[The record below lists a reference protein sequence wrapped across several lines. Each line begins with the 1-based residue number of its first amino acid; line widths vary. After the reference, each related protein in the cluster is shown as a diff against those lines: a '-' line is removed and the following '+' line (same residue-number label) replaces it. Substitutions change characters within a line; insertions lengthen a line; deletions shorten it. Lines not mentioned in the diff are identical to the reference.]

1 MRSILR
7 HLRLAALAA
16 ALCLG
21 MTPTVGLAKTP
32 PPPVPPIPDASALD
46 TQEAKDSVLVDSAMT
61 AAGKGGIVAIADSIP
76 ALQQVLARA
85 PRDYGKIDE
94 KDGVIRYRAR
104 DLADFL
110 LFSAGTE
117 VMIKGHATAAR
128 KVVWTP
134 DIYPIAGLLVGV
146 YFNEIGQSDMALP
159 PLQTA
164 LGLEPDNS
172 QLVTETGM
180 ALIKLGRGPEALPL
194 YDKTLALD
202 TLALADLDRARVL
215 RAKGFILTDMN
226 RLDEA
231 EQAYK
236 DSLKLQPDH
245 AGAKSELAYIAHL
258 RAGGAAGPVVMTT
271 TDKARAGQ

>member
-7 HLRLAALAA
+7 HVRLAALAA

-32 PPPVPPIPDASALD
+32 SPPVPPIPDASALD
-46 TQEAKDSVLVDSAMT
+46 PQEAKDSALVDSAMAT
-61 AAGKGGIVAIADSIP
+61 AGKSGIVAIADSIP
-76 ALQQVLARA
+76 ALQQVLERA
-85 PRDYGKIDE
+85 PRDYGRTDE
-94 KDGVIRYRAR
+94 KDGEIRYRAR
-104 DLADFL
+104 GLADFL
-110 LFSAGTE
+110 LFSTASE
-117 VMIKGHATAAR
+117 ALVKGHATGAR
-128 KVVWTP
+128 KVVWVE

-159 PLQTA
+159 ALQTA
-164 LGLEPDNS
+164 LALEPDNS

-202 TLALADLDRARVL
+202 ILALPDLDRARVL
-215 RAKGFILTDMN
+215 RAKGFVLTDMN

-245 AGAKSELAYIAHL
+245 AGAKSELAYIVHL
-258 RAGGAAGPVVMTT
+258 RAGGAAGPTVMTT
-271 TDKARAGQ
+271 IDKARTGQ